1 MNTTFE
7 HFVEEKTQNNKEQIK
22 AMLGTNDFVFF
33 FEKNKEIYGA
43 PEESRLM
50 FARMKNPDPED
61 NGWVKEANFSG
72 LNLNKALK
80 GEKTESLFSHTYLT
94 KIKILDQDAAYD
106 KLSKLATDTDKIKT
120 VLSDD
125 GNPHPEAPD
134 AAPGIQQLKDK
145 K

>member
-1 MNTTFE
+1 MYKSFYI
-7 HFVEEKTQNNKEQIK
+7 FVEEKTSSNKEKIK

-33 FEKNKEIYGA
+33 FEKNGEIYGS

-61 NGWVKEANFSG
+61 NDWVKEANFSG

-80 GEKTESLFSHTYLT
+80 GEKTESLFYHTDLT
-94 KIKILDQDAAYD
+94 KIKILDQEEAYD

-120 VLSDD
+120 VLSDED
-125 GNPHPEAPD
+125 ELPPEDP
-134 AAPGIQQLKDK
+134 AAIPGMNSIKDK